1 MSDNVSGLFEAAV
14 AKDKSGEG
22 GEALRLLDA
31 LLEYQADHRLGL
43 FYRGGIKIRYRKD
56 FESALKDWEQAFDG
70 APPAAAARVQELYP
84 LLVESCMERLL
95 QNTSLD
101 PHNAVFHS
109 AFGRA
114 CFIFG
119 QLDHAER
126 HLRRALQLEAS
137 RAIDG
142 IRLYEVLLKRGKRS
156 EAAEALQKQAEASP
170 EDPDVHAILGAIHRD
185 GNRTAQAIKHLEQAA
200 TLNPRLFAT
209 RQSLGDIYL
218 QQGRV
223 EQAEGHF
230 RFLLANSASA
240 AAHLGMAECDKQQ
253 FRFEEALDNFRKAVR
268 LEPRNVR
275 ALAALGEMA
284 LQFGSLELG
293 VHSLQAALEI
303 EPARPD
309 IYGLLAKAAAQKG
322 DAAGAIRALRL
333 QLQHDPNDGY
343 ASYTLASHL
352 RSQGEF
358 EESAQLLRRSLQS
371 RSGDVQVC
379 LDLADCYLK
388 LQRQAEALEVLQE
401 AYQRNP
407 TREELQA
414 ALARFGT

>member
-1 MSDNVSGLFEAAV
+1 MSDNINGLFEGAI

-31 LLEYQADHRLGL
+31 LLEYQPDHRMGL

-56 FESALKDWEQAFDG
+56 FEGALKDWEHAFDG
-70 APPAAAARVQELYP
+70 APAAAAARVQELYP

-142 IRLYEVLLKRGKRS
+142 IRLYEVLMKRGKPA
-156 EAAEALQKQAEASP
+156 EALEALQKQADASP
-170 EDPDVHAILGAIHRD
+170 EEAHIQATLGAIYRD

-200 TLNPRLFAT
+200 KLSPKHFAT

-218 QQGRV
+218 AQGRV
-223 EQAEGHF
+223 EQAESHF
-230 RFLLANSASA
+230 RFLLANAPSAE
-240 AAHLGMAECDKQQ
+240 AHMGMAECDKQQ

-268 LEPRNVR
+268 LEPRNFR
-275 ALAALGEMA
+275 ALAELGAMA

-293 VHSLQAALEI
+293 VHSLHAALEI
-303 EPARPD
+303 DPARPE
-309 IYGLLAKAAAQKG
+309 IYGLLAKAALQKG
-322 DAAGAIRALRL
+322 DSAAAIQALRL
-333 QLQHDPNDGY
+333 QLQHDPGDGY
-343 ASYTLASHL
+343 ASYTLASQL
-352 RSQGEF
+352 RAQGEF
-358 EESAQLLRRSLQS
+358 EESAQLLRTSLQS

-407 TREELQA
+407 TREDLQA
-414 ALARFGT
+414 ALARFGS